1 MNPAVS
7 PIPHL
12 DFAYYLEFGQHLML
26 FFVPAA
32 IGVLCSNMI
41 KEFKSS
47 ENSKK
52 MNFLKKFSRIVAWAT
67 PAAFIVSMID
77 IFVGPRVSDTV
88 RLIIFGAT
96 FFVGMVGEELANM
109 FINIRIWFKICKE
122 ILKDLGEAIGKI
134 DFGKKISDVMIEEL
148 CNKNDE
154 TKSDSTS
161 DKINDK
167 KTDSQDTS
175 ADNTL
180 EKSESD
186 KT

>member
-1 MNPAVS
+1 M
-7 PIPHL
+7 
-12 DFAYYLEFGQHLML
+12 
-26 FFVPAA
+26 
-32 IGVLCSNMI
+32 
-41 KEFKSS
+41 
-47 ENSKK
+47 
-52 MNFLKKFSRIVAWAT
+52 AT

-109 FINIRIWFKICKE
+109 FINIRIWFKVCKE
-122 ILKDLGEAIGKI
+122 ILKDLGEAIGKV

-161 DKINDK
+161 DKNK
-167 KTDSQDTS
+167 
-175 ADNTL
+175 
-180 EKSESD
+180 
-186 KT
+186 